1 MFERRLARDA
11 SEGTPTGGLSF
22 DSQLSPSYRLQAV
35 RAGARLAIEEC
46 QHQFRSARW
55 NCSVSPENPENV
67 FGGVMLVS
75 KYSRFDC
82 LTRHDRAGCV
92 APSELLPRLRSL
104 RRLPWWTLVR
114 CATRGREERRGKKR
128 ESVCVLQ
135 IAERPRSYTPYQ
147 QPGSLTASRG
157 PAPEASS
164 PIAPATIA

>member
-1 MFERRLARDA
+1 MRRAL
-11 SEGTPTGGLSF
+11 GLSF
-22 DSQLSPSYRLQAV
+22 FRFSALTVLRLQAV

-82 LTRHDRAGCV
+82 LNAARPRGMCRPSGGCSRARTCYIG
-92 APSELLPRLRSL
+92 
-104 RRLPWWTLVR
+104 WTERVLAGR
-114 CATRGREERRGKKR
+114 DEREEKRERGKD
-128 ESVCVLQ
+128 ESACVLQ
-135 IAERPRSYTPYQ
+135 TAERPRSYTPCQ